1 MIAEILLVLAGHPS
15 SLFVAD
21 STVHHAFA
29 DVLHPGEKECLQTI
43 GRIAFRYRRIKD
55 ISAKLSRSNSR
66 YVCALCVTLN
76 QILKNDYESVVV
88 DTEARI
94 LNRDPILVASGSFV
108 PLSSILATFA
118 EWDAPLASLTC
129 LVEELEARTSW
140 PPGPL
145 IDLLSTRSRT
155 GVHRI
160 ANIISRLSVAVQRVW
175 RTQLMALLVHGS
187 LSSCDPLASEDFS
200 LLEGSMPACV
210 SMQSRDSIAYIGRA
224 VGTVKAAKGQK
235 QLPRLLA
242 SEHTTMLSNVLPE
255 DQHNFDRV
263 VAQIRTNVSEW
274 LWLNVLTWKDV
285 EEAVDSL

>member
-21 STVHHAFA
+21 SSVHPAFA
-29 DVLHPGEKECLQTI
+29 DILHPGEKECLETL
-43 GRIAFRYRRIKD
+43 GRIASRYRTIKD
-55 ISAKLSRSNSR
+55 VSAKLSRSPSR
-66 YVCALCVTLN
+66 YICTLSVTLN
-76 QILKNDYESVVV
+76 QILKNDYESLVV

-94 LNRDPILVASGSFV
+94 LNRDPNLVASGSFV
-108 PLSSILATFA
+108 PLSSVLATFA
-118 EWDAPLASLTC
+118 EWEAPLASLTC
-129 LVEELEARTSW
+129 LVEELEARPSW

-145 IDLLSTRSRT
+145 IDLLLTRSRT

-160 ANIISRLSVAVQRVW
+160 ADIVSRLSFAVQRVW
-175 RTQLMALLVHGS
+175 RTHLTAFLVHGS
-187 LSSCDPLASEDFS
+187 LSSGDSLASEDFS
-200 LLEGSMPACV
+200 LLEGSMPSCV

-224 VGTVKAAKGQK
+224 VGTVKAAKWQK
-235 QLPRLLA
+235 QLPRRLA
-242 SEHTTMLSNVLPE
+242 AEHTTMLNSVLPE